1 MCMEIKHEGLEYVG
15 ARSLKIT
22 KPYKLLSWTQWYQ
35 LKGYKFRLQKR
46 QWTKVKQNKAKQE
59 HGEPFASR
67 RSLSLDFLSWLP
79 LLLSIRGVRLSCSS
93 TLVIASWSLESL
105 DKIELWAKFRFL
117 KRENWWLPIP
127 VPNKAALLL
136 RRERRPRRRNFFH
149 RWILQSDGLGCSREI
164 LPNQLLLFTVQLL
177 PALSSARINLLLLL
191 VRIWANEY
199 ILSFPSLPVSR
210 YFFAPA
216 DPSVKKEQQQ
226 QQSL

>member
-1 MCMEIKHEGLEYVG
+1 ML
-15 ARSLKIT
+15 R
-22 KPYKLLSWTQWYQ
+22 
-35 LKGYKFRLQKR
+35 
-46 QWTKVKQNKAKQE
+46 
-59 HGEPFASR
+59 
-67 RSLSLDFLSWLP
+67 LDF
-79 LLLSIRGVRLSCSS
+79 SS

-199 ILSFPSLPVSR
+199 ILNFPSLPMSR

-216 DPSVKKEQQQ
+216 GPSVKKKEKKTPP
-226 QQSL
+226 SLLPRSPTPTGATTTAPCASAAPRPPSLPLSDIKNY

>member
-1 MCMEIKHEGLEYVG
+1 ML
-15 ARSLKIT
+15 R
-22 KPYKLLSWTQWYQ
+22 
-35 LKGYKFRLQKR
+35 
-46 QWTKVKQNKAKQE
+46 
-59 HGEPFASR
+59 
-67 RSLSLDFLSWLP
+67 LDF
-79 LLLSIRGVRLSCSS
+79 SS

-199 ILSFPSLPVSR
+199 ILNFPSLPMSR

-216 DPSVKKEQQQ
+216 GPSVKKRKKNS
-226 QQSL
+226 SLSSPSFSDAHRGKDGNGDPIPDGYLIH

>member
-1 MCMEIKHEGLEYVG
+1 ML
-15 ARSLKIT
+15 R
-22 KPYKLLSWTQWYQ
+22 
-35 LKGYKFRLQKR
+35 
-46 QWTKVKQNKAKQE
+46 
-59 HGEPFASR
+59 
-67 RSLSLDFLSWLP
+67 LDF
-79 LLLSIRGVRLSCSS
+79 SS

-177 PALSSARINLLLLL
+177 PALSPARIKLLLLL

-199 ILSFPSLPVSR
+199 ILSFPSLPMSR

-216 DPSVKKEQQQ
+216 GPSVKKRGKNP
-226 QQSL
+226 SLSSPSFSDAHRGDDDGAVRQRRAAASLPPSIRYQKLLKIYIFLGRRLYVYIIMPPLPANWLFQLTNI